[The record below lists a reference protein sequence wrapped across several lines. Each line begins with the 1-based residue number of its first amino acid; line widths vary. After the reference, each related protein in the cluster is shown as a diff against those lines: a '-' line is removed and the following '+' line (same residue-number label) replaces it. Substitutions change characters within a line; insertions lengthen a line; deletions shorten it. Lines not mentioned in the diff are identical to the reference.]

1 MRRPFLAG
9 VAVTALLCAAPAS
22 ADATDPLLDG
32 FKTPP
37 ASARPRTWWHWTGG
51 NITNEGIDKDLDWM
65 HRVGIGGFQLADV
78 LLGAGQSVEPKVNFA
93 TPEWYAAVKH
103 AAERAQSLDLEMS
116 IFSSAGWSLAGGPW
130 VTPDHAM
137 KRLVWSETDLTG
149 GRAVSLRLP
158 MPPANAGPVRDL
170 DTHGDNV
177 TAGAS
182 APFYRDSVVVAYR
195 LPPVASAAKPVFT
208 ASNGQ
213 IDATPLLDDSLNTSI
228 TLPAGA
234 GWITLSYPTA
244 FTARALSLGAK
255 GGIPLG
261 ALEASDD
268 GITWRTIV
276 STPGP
281 QGYHGAPIRTV
292 AFPATT
298 ARFFRLRLDGPALT
312 PAQVINWAPS
322 TTAKPYVLTELK
334 LLATPTVNRW
344 EDKGA
349 FGSLMDDYSGVP
361 TPDMA
366 AGSGEAV
373 DITRYMAPDGTLRW
387 TPPASRW
394 QVLRF
399 GYANTGARN
408 RPSVPAGSGLEVDKL
423 NGTYVADYVRGY
435 LDPLQKALGP
445 LLGQHP
451 SYVTMDSWEAGM
463 QNWTDDMVARFK
475 ARRGYDPTPY
485 LPVLAGHV
493 VKSAE
498 ISDRFLWDFRRTLA
512 DLYADEFYGTMAAE
526 FSKRGL
532 GAYAEAS
539 GVALEIPEDTL
550 RNKSKVAIPMAEFWV
565 APLHPFSEYYA
576 DVRGAASSGHVFGK
590 PIVAAE
596 AFTGGWYESPYTL
609 KKVADYWFAQGIN
622 RLVFHSTAIQPL
634 DTKPGNTMV
643 GTHINRNITWA
654 EQARPFMDYVARN
667 AFMLQQGRF
676 VADIAYLLPEGAP
689 ATMPFWGAG
698 LKPAM
703 PDGYDYDVI
712 NTDVLLHDASVEPDG
727 HVRLTSGMRYRILVL
742 PPSDAMSVAVIRKLG
757 ELTAAGAWIVG
768 GRPHHSVGLSGYPRS
783 DAEVQTVAETLWGG
797 LDGIANTQRPV
808 GKGMVVWGL
817 PLGDVLARAGAIPD
831 AEISSGVGA
840 KVAWLHRTL
849 ADGELYYVA
858 NQKDARQT
866 IEARFRV
873 TGKAPSLWDPVT
885 GEKRPASYRIEKN
898 ATVVHFD
905 LAERQSQYVVFRT
918 PAMESA
924 HEVIAPVETLA
935 ADMAGLWRV
944 TFTGPG
950 APTAPLTMA
959 KLASWT
965 DQTDPAIRY
974 FSGTATYTQTVTLG
988 KKQLGRGRLL
998 LDLGDVRD
1006 VAQVRVNGTDIGLV
1020 WAPPFRV
1027 DVTQVLHAGHNVIEV
1042 RVTNE
1047 WTNRIEGD
1055 KKDPSHAA
1063 LPGSDKIRRFF
1074 NQTDQLPAS
1083 GLLGP
1088 VRLIAQSLS
1097 AR

>member
-1 MRRPFLAG
+1 MRRAILAG
-9 VAVTALLCAAPAS
+9 VGIAALLCGAPAR
-22 ADATDPLLDG
+22 AEAPDPLLDG

-37 ASARPRTWWHWTGG
+37 VAARPRTWWHWTGG
-51 NITNEGIDKDLDWM
+51 NITTEGIDKDLDWM

-78 LLGAGQSVEPKVNFA
+78 QLGGGQSVESKVNFA

-137 KRLVWSETDLTG
+137 KRLVWSETDLSG
-149 GRAVSLRLP
+149 GHAVSLRLP

-177 TAGAS
+177 TAGRD
-182 APFYRDSVVVAYR
+182 APFYRDSVVLAYR
-195 LPPVASAAKPVFT
+195 LPPVAAAKKPAFA
-208 ASNGQ
+208 ASSGR
-213 IDATPLLDDSLNTSI
+213 IDATPLSDNSLNTAV
-228 TLPAGA
+228 TLPAGP

-255 GGIPLG
+255 GGIPVG

-268 GITWRTIV
+268 GTTWRTIV
-276 STPGP
+276 STPGA
-281 QGYHGAPIRTV
+281 QGYHGAAIRTF
-292 AFPATT
+292 AFPAVT

-312 PAQVINWAPS
+312 PAQVINWAPG
-322 TTAKPYVLTELK
+322 TTAKPYALTELK
-334 LLATPTVNRW
+334 LLADPTVNRW

-349 FGSLMDDYSGVP
+349 YGSLVDDYSAVP
-361 TPDMA
+361 TPNVA
-366 AGSGEAV
+366 AGIGEVV

-387 TPPASRW
+387 TPPAGRW

-399 GYANTGARN
+399 GYALTGTRN

-423 NGTYVADYVRGY
+423 NAAYVADYVRGY

-445 LLGQHP
+445 LFGQHP

-475 ARRGYDPTPY
+475 VRRGYDPTPY
-485 LPVLAGHV
+485 LPVLAGHL

-512 DLYADEFYGTMAAE
+512 DLYADEFYGTMARE
-526 FSKRGL
+526 FGKRGL
-532 GAYAEAS
+532 SAYAEAS

-565 APLHPFSEYYA
+565 TPLHPFSEYYA
-576 DVRGAASSGHVFGK
+576 DVRGAASAGHVFGK
-590 PIVAAE
+590 PVIAAE

-667 AFMLQQGRF
+667 DFMLQQGRF

-689 ATMPFWGAG
+689 ATLPFWGAG
-698 LKPAM
+698 LKPAL

-712 NTDVLLHDASVEPDG
+712 NTDVLLKDASVESDG
-727 HVRLTSGMRYRILVL
+727 HIRLASGMRYRILVL
-742 PPSDAMSVAVIRKLG
+742 PPSEEMSVAVVRKLA
-757 ELTAAGAWIVG
+757 ELTQAGAWIVG
-768 GRPHHSVGLSGYPRS
+768 ARPKHSTGLSDYPRS
-783 DAEVQTVAETLWGG
+783 DTEVQAVAETLWGG
-797 LDGIANTQRPV
+797 LDGIANTQRRV
-808 GKGMVVWGL
+808 GKGMVNWGL
-817 PLGDVLARAGAIPD
+817 PLGDVLHRAGEIPD
-831 AEISSGVGA
+831 AEIASGVGA
-840 KVAWLHRTL
+840 KTVWLHRAL
-849 ADGELYYVA
+849 ADGDLYYLA
-858 NQKDARQT
+858 NQKDAPELV
-866 IEARFRV
+866 EARFRV
-873 TGKAPSLWDPVT
+873 TGKEPELWNPVT
-885 GEKRPASYRIEKN
+885 GETRPASYRIDAD
-898 ATVVHFD
+898 ATVVRFD
-905 LAERQSQYVVFRT
+905 LAERQSQYVVFRK
-918 PAMESA
+918 PATIKARDVE
-924 HEVIAPVETLA
+924 APVETVAATLDGPWTLA
-935 ADMAGLWRV
+935 FA
-944 TFTGPG
+944 GPG
-950 APTAPLTMA
+950 APAAARTLT

-965 DQTDPAIRY
+965 EQADPAARY
-974 FSGTATYTQTVTLG
+974 FSGTATYRRTVPISAKQRG
-988 KKQLGRGRLL
+988 KGRVF

-1006 VAQVRVNGTDIGLV
+1006 VASVKVNGVDCGFV

-1027 DVTQVLHAGHNVIEV
+1027 DVTAALRSGRNIVEV
-1042 RVTNE
+1042 QITNE

-1055 KKDPSHAA
+1055 RKDPAHAA
-1063 LPGSDKIRRFF
+1063 LPGSEKIRRFF
-1074 NQTDQLPAS
+1074 NQSDDLPPS
-1083 GLLGP
+1083 GVLGP
-1088 VRLIAQSLS
+1088 VRILTE
-1097 AR
+1097 R

>member
-1 MRRPFLAG
+1 MMRRSMLAG
-9 VAVTALLCAAPAS
+9 TAVAALLCSAPVR
-22 ADATDPLLDG
+22 ADGPDPLLEG
-32 FKTPP
+32 FKRPP
-37 ASARPRTWWHWTGG
+37 AAARPRTWWHWTGG
-51 NITNEGIDKDLDWM
+51 NITKDGIDKDLDWM

-78 LLGAGQSVEPKVNFA
+78 QLGGGQSVEPKVSFG
-93 TPEWYAAVKH
+93 TPEWYSAVRH
-103 AAERAQSLDLEMS
+103 AAERAQSLNLEMS

-137 KRLVWSETDLTG
+137 KRLVWSETDFTG

-158 MPPANAGPVRDL
+158 LPPANAGPVRDL

-177 TAGAS
+177 TAGRD
-182 APFYRDSVVVAYR
+182 APFYRDSAVVAYR
-195 LPPVASAAKPVFT
+195 LPAVAAAPKPVFT

-213 IDATPLLDDSLNTSI
+213 IDATPLSDDSLNTAV
-228 TLPAGA
+228 TLPAGP
-234 GWITLSYPTA
+234 GWIMLRYPTA
-244 FTARALSLGAK
+244 FTARALSLGVK
-255 GGIPLG
+255 GGIPVG

-268 GITWRTIV
+268 GATWRTIV
-276 STPGP
+276 STPGA
-281 QGYHGAPIRTV
+281 QGYHGAAIRTF
-292 AFPATT
+292 AFPAIA

-322 TTAKPYVLTELK
+322 TIAKPYVLTELK
-334 LLATPTVNRW
+334 LLATPTVDRW

-361 TPDMA
+361 TPDVA
-366 AGSGEAV
+366 AGIGEVV
-373 DITRYMAPDGTLRW
+373 DISRYMAADGTLRW
-387 TPPASRW
+387 TPPTGRW

-423 NGTYVADYVRGY
+423 NGAYVADYVRGY

-445 LLGQHP
+445 LVGQHP

-512 DLYADEFYGTMAAE
+512 DLYADEFYGTMASE
-526 FSKRGL
+526 FRRRGL
-532 GAYAEAS
+532 NVYAEAS

-565 APLHPFSEYYA
+565 TPLHPFSEYYA
-576 DVRGAASSGHVFGK
+576 DVRGAASAGHVFAK

-609 KKVADYWFAQGIN
+609 KKVADYWFAQGVN

-634 DTKPGNTMV
+634 DTRPGNTMV

-667 AFMLQQGRF
+667 DFMLQQGRF
-676 VADIAYLLPEGAP
+676 VADVAYLLPEGAP
-689 ATMPFWGAG
+689 ATIPFWGAG
-698 LKPAM
+698 LKPAL
-703 PDGYDYDVI
+703 PDGYDYDVM
-712 NTDVLLHDASVEPDG
+712 NTDVLLHDARVEPDG
-727 HVRLTSGMRYRILVL
+727 HIRLASGMRYRILVL
-742 PPSDAMSVAVIRKLG
+742 PASDEMSVAVIRKLA
-757 ELTAAGAWIVG
+757 EMTAAGAWIVG
-768 GRPHHSVGLSGYPRS
+768 ARPHHSTGLADYPHS
-783 DAEVQTVAETLWGG
+783 DVAVQAIAERLWGG

-808 GKGMVVWGL
+808 GKGMVNWGL
-817 PLGDVLARAGAIPD
+817 PLADVLRRAGEIPD
-831 AEISSGVGA
+831 AEIAGGVGA
-840 KVAWLHRTL
+840 KTAWLHRTL
-849 ADGELYYVA
+849 ADADVYYVA
-858 NQKDARQT
+858 SQKDVPQA

-873 TGKAPSLWDPVT
+873 TGKSPELWDPVT
-885 GEKRPASYRIEKN
+885 GQTRAASYRIEKG
-898 ATVVHFD
+898 ATVVRFD
-905 LAERQSQYVVFRT
+905 LAERQSQYVVFRK
-918 PAMESA
+918 PAVTLAEDINRPA
-924 HEVIAPVETLA
+924 ETLA
-935 ADMAGLWRV
+935 LTLDGPWSV
-944 TFTGPG
+944 TFAGPG
-950 APTAPLTMA
+950 APAEPRTLAR
-959 KLASWT
+959 LASWT
-965 DQTDPAIRY
+965 EQADAAARY
-974 FSGTATYTQTVTLG
+974 FSGAATYSRTISLSAKQRG
-988 KKQLGRGRLL
+988 KGKMF

-1006 VAQVRVNGTDIGLV
+1006 MASVRVNGVDCGFV

-1027 DVTQVLHAGHNVIEV
+1027 DVTDALRSGRNVIAVE
-1042 RVTNE
+1042 VTNE
-1047 WTNRIEGD
+1047 WTNRVEGD
-1055 KKDPSHAA
+1055 RQDPAHAA
-1063 LPGSDKIRRFF
+1063 LAGSANIRRFF
-1074 NQTDQLPAS
+1074 NDSHDLPPS

-1088 VRLIAQSLS
+1088 VRLV
-1097 AR
+1097 ARE